1 MKTISLIALLA
12 CTFPALAD
20 RLPMPGNAP
29 ASFKSECSSC
39 HIAYQPGLLAA
50 NDWRKLMA
58 GLQDHFGS
66 DATITETTAG
76 PGVDGKTSQEITDFL
91 TRNAGD
97 VSRLGNA
104 GNPPRITQ
112 TQRFVRKHR
121 EVPARFWRD
130 PRIKSAANCEAC
142 HRGAASG
149 NYSEHD
155 IAIPELRE

>member
-1 MKTISLIALLA
+1 MKKIILITLLA
-12 CTFPALAD
+12 CSFPALAD

-39 HIAYQPGLLAA
+39 HIAYQPALLAA
-50 NDWRKLMA
+50 DDWRKLMA
-58 GLQDHFGS
+58 GLKDHFGS
-66 DATITETTAG
+66 DAA
-76 PGVDGKTSQEITDFL
+76 VDSKTNLEITNFL
-91 TRNAGD
+91 TRNAGE
-97 VSRLGNA
+97 VSRLGSA

-121 EVPARFWRD
+121 EVPAKFWRD
-130 PRIKSAANCEAC
+130 PRVKSAANCEAC

-149 NYSEHD
+149 NYGEHD